1 MEEDTKVNTTY
12 DGEDLIG
19 IVAILV
25 ILLKWVNFMQILYE
39 T

>member
-1 MEEDTKVNTTY
+1 MTYMEEDTKVNTTY

-25 ILLKWVNFMQILYE
+25 ILLK
-39 T
+39 